1 MLVCL
6 AARQIHHGRGV
17 IISFISSMVGGLI
30 VPGCDPWRSAR
41 AGEERVA
48 PCCTISFNR
57 AKDVRKTRR
66 ETGAAGMDFM
76 EREVQSTRIS
86 LGKVPKTCAMCA
98 DENG

>member
-6 AARQIHHGRGV
+6 AARQIRHGRGV

-30 VPGCDPWRSAR
+30 VPGCDPWRSAT

-48 PCCTISFNR
+48 PRCTISFNR